1 MVWARAAIMTAAFA
15 LIFNQWGKPIFSS
28 LGLAVL
34 NYLVV
39 EHMLPRASPA
49 LIKAGL
55 IGRDRLKKNSKDLPE
70 MLGALVG
77 CIYILSLMTFV
88 PSMFF
93 KYLAAGGDG
102 HFPHSRLAEYLSGI
116 LSLQSML
123 VLGVCD
129 DLFDLRWRHK
139 FFLPAIAAIPMLV
152 IYYVDFG
159 VTRVVIPAFLRVGSI
174 IGPAVDL
181 GWIYYAYMGAFSIFS
196 TNCINIYAGVNGLE
210 VGQSV
215 VVGVGVLV
223 NDLLYL
229 IALPNDTP
237 AVHAHLLSSYILLP
251 FLGGSLALLRYNWYP
266 AQGFVG
272 DTYCYLSGMV
282 FAVVG
287 ILGHFSKTMLFL
299 FGPQVANFIYS
310 IPQLFHIVPCP
321 RHRMPLLDPATGKLL
336 PSRADVTD
344 LPKSKLRILEFMEK
358 LGLLK
363 LWKSESKI
371 EMSNLTLITLVLV
384 HSKPLREDE
393 LATRLLIL
401 QALWAIFALTM
412 RHMLARIIFGLDN
425 L

>member
-1 MVWARAAIMTAAFA
+1 MGWTRTAIVAISLA
-15 LIFNQWGKPIFSS
+15 LIFNQSGKPIFASV
-28 LGLAVL
+28 GLAAL
-34 NYLVV
+34 NYLAI
-39 EHMLPRASPA
+39 EHMLPRATPA
-49 LIKAGL
+49 FIKAGL
-55 IGRDRLKKNSKDLPE
+55 KGRDRLKKDLRDLPE
-70 MLGALVG
+70 TLGAVVG
-77 CIYILSLMTFV
+77 CIYLVSLMVFI

-93 KYLAAGGDG
+93 KYLASGGDG

-123 VLGVCD
+123 VLGVSD

-159 VTRVVIPAFLRVGSI
+159 VTHVVLPGFLGLGSV
-174 IGPAVDL
+174 VDL
-181 GWIYYAYMGAFSIFS
+181 GWIYYVYMSAFSIFC

-215 VVGVGVLV
+215 VVGFGVLL

-229 IALPNDTP
+229 TTLPTDTP
-237 AVHAHLLSSYILLP
+237 AVHTHLLSSYILLP

-287 ILGHFSKTMLFL
+287 ILGHFSKTVLFL
-299 FGPQVANFIYS
+299 FGPQIANFVYS
-310 IPQLFHIVPCP
+310 MPQIFNIVPCP
-321 RHRMPLLDPATGKLL
+321 RHRMPLLDDRTGKLL
-336 PSRADVTD
+336 PSRADVTL
-344 LPKSKLRILEFMEK
+344 LPKWKLRILELLEK
-358 LGLLK
+358 LALLK

-371 EMSNLTLITLVLV
+371 EVSNFTLINLALV
-384 HSKPLREDE
+384 HSRVPLREDE
-393 LATRLLIL
+393 LVTRLLIF
-401 QALWAIFALTM
+401 QAFWAIFALSL